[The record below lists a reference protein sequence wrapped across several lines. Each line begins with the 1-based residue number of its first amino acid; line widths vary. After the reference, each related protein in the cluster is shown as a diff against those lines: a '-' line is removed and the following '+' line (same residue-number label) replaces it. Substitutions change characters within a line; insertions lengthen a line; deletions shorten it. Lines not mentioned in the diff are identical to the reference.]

1 MPIRR
6 ADASWEGSLRWGHGE
21 MRAPHCMPP
30 VDDRLPYSFDSRFRR
45 GEGGNPEEMIGAALA
60 GCYSMALAHQL
71 TQRGFPPKQIWTR
84 ARVHLD
90 ENANDGFSITSIE
103 LETTGDVPAV
113 GTLGFEEEAERALSI
128 CPIAKAME
136 TIPIRV
142 FAQLKDESPVRQ
154 GD

>member
-21 MRAPHCMPP
+21 MHVTHPSPK
-30 VDDRLPYSFDSRFRR
+30 DSERLPYSFDSRFRR
-45 GEGGNPEEMIGAALA
+45 GEGGNPEEMMGAALA

-71 TQRGFPPKQIWTR
+71 TLRGFPPKGIWTK
-84 ARVHLD
+84 ARVHLN
-90 ENANDGFSITSIE
+90 ESRGDGFEITSIE
-103 LETTGDVPAV
+103 LETTGDVPGI
-113 GTLGFEEEAERALSI
+113 GTFGFEEEAERALEI
-128 CPIAKAME
+128 CPVARAIE

-142 FAQLKDESPVRQ
+142 TAQLKDEMPVRH

>member
-6 ADASWEGSLRWGHGE
+6 AEASWEGSLRWGQGQ
-21 MRAPHCMPP
+21 MRVPHALPS
-30 VDDRLPYSFDSRFRR
+30 DRDRLPYSFDSRFRR
-45 GEGGNPEEMIGAALA
+45 GEGGNPEEMMGAALA

-71 TQRGFPPKQIWTR
+71 TLRGFPPKNIWTR

-90 ENANDGFSITSIE
+90 ENASNGFSITSIE
-103 LETTGDVPAV
+103 LETMGDVPAV
-113 GTLGFEEEAERALSI
+113 GTLGFEEEAERALGI

-142 FAQLKDESPVRQ
+142 SAHLKDEFPVRQ